1 VSGVLPLPLAL
12 ATPRLIGGRTR
23 GRFSALA
30 ALAVL
35 VGSGTMALME
45 VPGRASRTLPDD
57 PYALEAGEVERLV
70 AEIKG
75 AHVAHVYSLDPLLQW
90 NLMFASRGEVLARWL
105 TATDRRPG
113 IPIAIDAAV
122 AAGAP
127 VVLAARRSQAEYLR
141 SHLGEARA
149 RELPTALVTRHLI
162 LLAGLT
168 VEDLR
173 ALGFEAA
180 GG

>member
-1 VSGVLPLPLAL
+1 
-12 ATPRLIGGRTR
+12 
-23 GRFSALA
+23 
-30 ALAVL
+30 
-35 VGSGTMALME
+35 ME
-45 VPGRASRTLPDD
+45 VPGHASRTLPDD
-57 PYALEAGEVERLV
+57 PYALEAGEVERLL
-70 AEIKG
+70 AEIQG
-75 AHVAHVYSLDPLLQW
+75 ARVAHVYSLDPLLRW

-149 RELPTALVTRHLI
+149 RELPTALVTRHLV

-180 GG
+180 GP